1 MESIVKKIT
10 AILLIMIISFMCNPK
25 ITMADNDI
33 VASPCASDYILSTSV
48 SAEVGTKGKIEIST
62 ELKGTKTLKKVGL
75 EYIKIQKYENGRWS
89 TVKTLSSD
97 MYKYNSAT
105 FHSIHTYGGEIG
117 EEYRALVK
125 FYAGDDKGSDT
136 KIVFSNDVTAKK

>member
-1 MESIVKKIT
+1 MGNIVKKIT

-25 ITMADNDI
+25 ITMADDDI
-33 VASPCASDYILSTSV
+33 VVTPCASDYILLTSV
-48 SAEVGTKGKIEIST
+48 NAEAGAKGKIEIST
-62 ELKGTKTLKKVGL
+62 EIKGTKTLKKVGL
-75 EYIKIQKYENGRWS
+75 EYVKIQKYENGRWN

-105 FHSIHTYGGEIG
+105 FHSIHTYGGEVG

-136 KIVFSNDVTAKK
+136 KIVFSNSVTAKK

>member
-1 MESIVKKIT
+1 MKNVVKKIT
-10 AILLIMIISFMCNPK
+10 AILLIVIMNFMYSPK
-25 ITMADNDI
+25 MAIADDEI
-33 VASPCASDYILSTSV
+33 VASPFASDYILLTSV
-48 SAEVGTKGKIEIST
+48 NAEVGTKGKIEIST
-62 ELKGTKTLKKVGL
+62 EIKGTKTLKKVGL

-105 FHSIHTYGGEIG
+105 FHSIHTYGGEVG